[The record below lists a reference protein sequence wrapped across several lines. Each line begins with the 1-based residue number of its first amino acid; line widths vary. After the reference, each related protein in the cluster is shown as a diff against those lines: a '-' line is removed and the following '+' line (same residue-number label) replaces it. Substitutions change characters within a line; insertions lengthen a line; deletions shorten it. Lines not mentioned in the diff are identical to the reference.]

1 MCGSREFNTEGLISE
16 SIDQTISV
24 VKTNKTQT
32 PKVEAKLA
40 AARENVSQERLHR
53 GDERDFL
60 RV

>member
-1 MCGSREFNTEGLISE
+1 M
-16 SIDQTISV
+16 

-40 AARENVSQERLHR
+40 AARENVSQEHLHR

-60 RV
+60 RVEACVE